1 MKARIGIC
9 NDIDGIAWAVQ
20 SCKSL
25 DEGKGDK
32 SDASIVKR
40 ASINPTATT
49 VQSWN
54 SGLKQRTNDRCHLP
68 LPPRHGITGL
78 VASESQRSSLTRR
91 RLPGV
96 TRLLPGPLG
105 PPLHSSP
112 GILSSTG
119 RRRSEWKCQ
128 DMKSDVT
135 ATIWMII
142 HRREPKLY
150 ICRARRT
157 PLDTCQCFSS
167 KLKEPPLIPRPT
179 ASDAIRLPLSHENR

>member
-1 MKARIGIC
+1 MKIPPLGMEQLVHMTCISWFPYIEYLGERCTPRSQDGDGGPGRLLRDEATKNRLRNHAVTRPMKARIGIC

-54 SGLKQRTNDRCHLP
+54 SGPKQRTNDRCHLP

-96 TRLLPGPLG
+96 TRLLTESIRNIAKHCP
-105 PPLHSSP
+105 
-112 GILSSTG
+112 
-119 RRRSEWKCQ
+119 
-128 DMKSDVT
+128 SDL
-135 ATIWMII
+135 
-142 HRREPKLY
+142 PS
-150 ICRARRT
+150 RT
-157 PLDTCQCFSS
+157 PDNTVDVD
-167 KLKEPPLIPRPT
+167 I
-179 ASDAIRLPLSHENR
+179 N